1 MNKIKIIMLFVI
13 LVFPVLIYLFLQS
26 FGKNK
31 FAIPVYY
38 EQGVLAK
45 DGCPTLPNGQPY
57 HVDEAA
63 VNQLLGISQQ
73 QSVSVYEIGNTDTES
88 LKNNLYTFL
97 EKYKDKK
104 EVQLLSIKALND
116 TIFTRTRYDA
126 WQRYNLADSNL
137 MRLGRCILH
146 LDLNSQ
152 LKADSGLV
160 LVDQQQQIRG
170 YYDPLELKEIDRLNT
185 EIYILLSEQ

>member
-1 MNKIKIIMLFVI
+1 MLFVI

-38 EQGVLAK
+38 EQGVVAK
-45 DGCPTLPNGQPY
+45 DGCPPFSNEQPY
-57 HVDEAA
+57 LVDDAA
-63 VNQLLGISQQ
+63 VSQLLGANQQ
-73 QSVSVYEIGNTDTES
+73 AKGVSIYEIGNKDTES

-97 EKYKDKK
+97 EKYKDRDD
-104 EVQLLSIKALND
+104 VQLLSIKALND
-116 TIFTRTRYDA
+116 TGYARTRYSA
-126 WQRYNLADSNL
+126 WQRYNLSDSNL
-137 MRLGRCILH
+137 MRLGRCILR

-152 LKADSGLV
+152 FKADSGLV

-185 EIYILLSEQ
+185 EIYILLSE